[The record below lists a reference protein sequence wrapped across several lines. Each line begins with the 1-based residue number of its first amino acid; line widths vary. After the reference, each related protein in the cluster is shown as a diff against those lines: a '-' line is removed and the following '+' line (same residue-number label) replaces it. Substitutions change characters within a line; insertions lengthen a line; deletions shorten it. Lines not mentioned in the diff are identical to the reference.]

1 MKNIM
6 NIMTT
11 TDNTMEQ
18 LEDLFHNKLDWEK
31 QITEYCKFFV
41 KYSQAQYNN
50 MDKKTLVIN
59 LFGGPGTGKSTGSA
73 YIFSQLKLAGI
84 DVEYVSEFAKDKV
97 WEKNDEV
104 FKCQEYIFGKQ
115 SFKMNR
121 CRGKVDVIVTDSPL
135 LLSSY
140 YNKDL
145 SENFDKLVFEIFN
158 TYDNVNFL
166 IKRSKPYNPNGRFQ
180 TEKESDKIGEE
191 LIELLDSHNVK
202 YLVTYGDIAGYDNIV
217 KYVLGVL
224 KN

>member
-1 MKNIM
+1 MKK
-6 NIMTT
+6 
-11 TDNTMEQ
+11 E
-18 LEDLFHNKLDWEK
+18 
-31 QITEYCKFFV
+31 
-41 KYSQAQYNN
+41 
-50 MDKKTLVIN
+50 TLVIN

-121 CRGKVDVIVTDSPL
+121 CRGKVDVIVTDCPL

-140 YNKDL
+140 YNQDL
-145 SENFDKLVFEIFN
+145 SENFDKLVFEVFN
-158 TYDNVNFL
+158 TYNNVNFL

-180 TEKESDKIGEE
+180 TEEESNKIGDE
-191 LIELLDSHNVK
+191 LKDLLNIHEIEYNEVN
-202 YLVTYGDIAGYDNIV
+202 GDVVGYNTIV
-217 KYVLGVL
+217 KDILETL
-224 KN
+224 KNVE